1 MQGSD
6 LGLGREPW
14 RGGDELLW
22 RMAKMRFDFSRV
34 VVVGRG
40 GVGMGGASKICMWGK
55 GECPQTLIM
64 KETGEVDPNSTHF
77 PAA

>member
-1 MQGSD
+1 
-6 LGLGREPW
+6 
-14 RGGDELLW
+14 
-22 RMAKMRFDFSRV
+22 MRFDFSGV

-40 GVGMGGASKICMWGK
+40 GVGIGGASKICMWGK
-55 GECPQTLIM
+55 GDCPQTLIM